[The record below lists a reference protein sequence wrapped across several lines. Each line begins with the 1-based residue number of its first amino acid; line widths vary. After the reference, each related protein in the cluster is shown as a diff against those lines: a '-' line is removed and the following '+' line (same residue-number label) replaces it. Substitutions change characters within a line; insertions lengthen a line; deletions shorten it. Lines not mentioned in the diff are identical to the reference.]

1 MHRRVSRGGWL
12 FLINCPQNAFRR
24 VKSAFRRKMD
34 TAPDLSTKMKTY
46 VLIISE
52 YSKGEYELQHHNIQ

>member
-1 MHRRVSRGGWL
+1 M
-12 FLINCPQNAFRR
+12 INCPQNAFRR